1 MVHSATALRKTAHSC
16 EIELRCGCIFAC
28 RSTLF
33 GHERQPSVSCRSG
46 PTQPHFS
53 FCIPNPPPPPVSPAY
68 DNEEVNARNIV
79 PTSVKQLRA
88 CKKCH
93 LVKTYEQFMQI
104 GCENCDDSY
113 NRSALDLDEKE
124 HSVANST
131 SANFSGLIAYMFDD
145 DRASWVAR
153 CHALRM
159 DHADARRKPGVYAM
173 QLNADEALEEGFDDE
188 D

>member
-1 MVHSATALRKTAHSC
+1 LDIANLCLDMSDNQALVVDLGPGKHMRPHP
-16 EIELRCGCIFAC
+16 L
-28 RSTLF
+28 LF
-33 GHERQPSVSCRSG
+33 PAFPLSPPTPPFPS
-46 PTQPHFS
+46 
-53 FCIPNPPPPPVSPAY
+53 AY

-79 PTSVKQLRA
+79 PTSTKQLRA

-124 HSVANST
+124 NSVANST

-145 DRASWVAR
+145 DKASWVAR

-173 QLNADEALEEGFDDE
+173 QLNADEALEEGFDD
-188 D
+188 DD

>member
-1 MVHSATALRKTAHSC
+1 MSDNQALVVD
-16 EIELRCGCIFAC
+16 L
-28 RSTLF
+28 
-33 GHERQPSVSCRSG
+33 G
-46 PTQPHFS
+46 PGKHLLP
-53 FCIPNPPPPPVSPAY
+53 CIPLAASLSLTPYPVAAY

-79 PTSVKQLRA
+79 PISTKQLRA

-93 LVKTYEQFMQI
+93 LVKTYEQFIQV

-124 HSVANST
+124 QEVGNST

-159 DHADARRKPGVYAM
+159 DHSDTRRKPGIYAM
-173 QLNADEALEEGFDDE
+173 KLNADDAEEGFDD
-188 D
+188 DDSDGLR